1 MSSDTRRPMRLSRS
15 SGRVAPQFH
24 MVAIPAAIAVG
35 AVGSIA
41 AERVGL
47 PWMLGALGGALAAL
61 LTVLALPSLPTRRA
75 TIVLLGLGG
84 LGALRHASFAGTDR
98 SWLLVVW
105 AVATLVTLVLVDRA
119 DAETSPALA
128 GGSALPSRTYE
139 AMRVS
144 AIVALIVAVAAV
156 ALVPTVTSR
165 LGRHVWPGLVPN
177 FANIENAAT
186 SLKPSNTL
194 DITTRP
200 RLSDA
205 VVFTVDAPHADFWR
219 GETYDVYNGSSWT
232 RSNDAPLVLDH
243 NGNSV
248 AVQPV
253 PNDIGA
259 QRGVA
264 FRQTFHI
271 EAEFSGVVFAAPS
284 PSVVETD
291 KTLEELPDG
300 TVRIGGHDLFGDGSG
315 FGKGAVYTVTSRNMQ
330 PTEATLR
337 AADAQTI
344 PQDILDQYT
353 RADGI
358 TPQERQL
365 AESITASR
373 PTTFDKIQAIEDW
386 MGAHTQYSLNA
397 PTSNS
402 NDVVS
407 DFLFHSHLGWCEQ
420 IASSLV
426 LLARSVGIPARLATG
441 FAPGSADDLTGR
453 YVVRERDAHAWAEV
467 YFPGIGWQGFDPTA
481 SVPLAGDAHSNGSW
495 LQTARRH
502 AFAFAVVIAILA
514 LLIGATP
521 QIRAA
526 LQRRRARR
534 ASWSAQTL
542 HRLERIGR
550 KAGRARAPAE
560 TPREYALALAARLHD
575 ERLAAVGDTV
585 DRDAYSELGAPADD
599 RDAAEAVL
607 TSL

>member
-1 MSSDTRRPMRLSRS
+1 MSADTRRPMRS

-24 MVAIPAAIAVG
+24 IVAIPAAIAVG

-41 AERVGL
+41 AERVHL
-47 PWMLGALGGALAAL
+47 PWVLGALGGAIAAV

-75 TIVLLGLGG
+75 TIVLLGVGG

-119 DAETSPALA
+119 DAETSLPLA
-128 GGSALPSRTYE
+128 GGARLPSRTYE
-139 AMRVS
+139 ALRVS

-177 FANIENAAT
+177 FANIDNAAA
-186 SLKPSNTL
+186 SLKSSNTL

-219 GETYDVYNGSSWT
+219 GETYDVYKGSSWS
-232 RSNDAPLVLDH
+232 RSNDTPLVLDH

-248 AVQPV
+248 AVEPV
-253 PNDIGA
+253 ANDIGA
-259 QRGVA
+259 QQGVD

-271 EAEFSGVVFAAPS
+271 EAGFAGVVFAAPS
-284 PSVVETD
+284 PRIVETD
-291 KTLEELPDG
+291 KYLEELPDG
-300 TVRIGGHDLFGDGSG
+300 TVRIAAHDVFGDGTG

-330 PTEATLR
+330 PTEASLR
-337 AADAQTI
+337 AADAQ
-344 PQDILDQYT
+344 PMPPEILDQYA
-353 RADGI
+353 RSDMV

-365 AESITASR
+365 AQTITAGR
-373 PTTFDKIQAIEDW
+373 TTTFDKIKAIEAW
-386 MGAHTQYSLNA
+386 MGSHTKYSLNA

-407 DFLFHSHLGWCEQ
+407 DFLFNTHLGWCEQ

-426 LLARSVGIPARLATG
+426 LLARSVGVPARLATG

-453 YVVRERDAHAWAEV
+453 FVVRERDAHAWAEV

-481 SVPLAGDAHSNGSW
+481 SVPLAGDTHSNGSW
-495 LQTARRH
+495 LQAARRH
-502 AFAFAVVIAILA
+502 GFAFAVVIAILA

-521 QIRAA
+521 QLRAGLA
-526 LQRRRARR
+526 RRRARR
-534 ASWSAQTL
+534 ASWSAHAL
-542 HRLERIGR
+542 HRLERVGR
-550 KAGRARAPAE
+550 KAGRARSPAE

-575 ERLAAVGDTV
+575 ERLAAVGDTL
-585 DRDAYSELGAPADD
+585 DRDAYSEAGASAND
-599 RDAAEAVL
+599 RDAVDAVL